1 MSIEEQKQI
10 VRRFFEEVWNQRRRF
25 VAAEIISPDCVTHQI
40 RSGTPD
46 TSAPRGPEMISAHV
60 AEWLAAFPD
69 IHFSV
74 DQIVAEADLV
84 AVRCTATGTHAGSW
98 LGILP
103 TGRQITI
110 RMAVTYRLAGGVI
123 AEDWVL
129 VDFLGVLQQLGRV
142 RPTSELLQRSHNQ
155 IELEKDDESQL

>member
-1 MSIEEQKQI
+1 MSVEDQKRV
-10 VRRFFEEVWNQRRRF
+10 VRRFFEEVWNQRHSS
-25 VAAEIISPDCVTHQI
+25 VAAEIISPDCITHQL
-40 RSGTPD
+40 RSGSPD
-46 TSAPRGPEMISAHV
+46 TSAPRSPEIVSAHV

-74 DQIVAEADLV
+74 DEVVAESDLV
-84 AVRCTATGTHAGSW
+84 AVRCTATGTHTGSW

-110 RMAVTYRLAGGVI
+110 RMAVTYRLAAGMI

-129 VDFLGVLQQLGRV
+129 VDFLGVLQQLGLV
-142 RPTSELLQRSHNQ
+142 QPTSELLQRSRQ
-155 IELEKDDESQL
+155 TEAGPSERLGR